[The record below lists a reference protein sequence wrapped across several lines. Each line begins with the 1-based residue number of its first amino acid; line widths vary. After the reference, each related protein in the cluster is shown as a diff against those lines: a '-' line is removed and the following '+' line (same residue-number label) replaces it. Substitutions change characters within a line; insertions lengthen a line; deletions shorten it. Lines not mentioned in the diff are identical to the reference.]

1 MAVGMANGAIAVY
14 DISRSDDTSLLFKS
28 EINEFFHID
37 RVTSLE
43 WVAFKLA
50 KGMKIVCIYSF

>member
-43 WVAFKLA
+43 WVTFKLA